1 MKEPWA
7 VFYLGDKELAAYTL
21 RGTFS
26 GSGEAPAERVAY
38 ETGVPFVPIGLFY
51 HGR

>member
-21 RGTFS
+21 RGTGSLLRRS
-26 GSGEAPAERVAY
+26 GWFMNGGS
-38 ETGVPFVPIGLFY
+38 
-51 HGR
+51 